1 MTTMRWKDDS
11 DLIQALKDEIIRLGI
26 QGNPSRT
33 KYQEMYD
40 RNVAPSPNSVTRR
53 MGKSWGVLMKD
64 LDFEYDGRKN
74 MVEAGKQSALDKNGN
89 SHRVERLSNPKV
101 LKIKVDEALEL
112 INNEHIT
119 SAKEFENISTEKI
132 GVSYSALKRNGFP
145 FIRLAKLYE
154 EKYGEKIIVGSK
166 YADKSNIELL
176 NIVVDYMKEDNLS
189 SLYSYGKAKKPN
201 NLPSAEVL
209 VKRLNKGFKE
219 VNELI
224 KSLL

>member
-1 MTTMRWKDDS
+1 MRKRKWES
-11 DLIQALKDEIIRLGI
+11 DEELLQALKEEIIRLGI
-26 QGNPSRT
+26 QDNPSRT
-33 KYQEMYD
+33 KYQGMYD
-40 RNVAPSPNSVTRR
+40 RDVAPSPNGVIGRT
-53 MGKSWGVLMKD
+53 GKSWNVLMKE
-64 LDFEYDGRKN
+64 LGFAYDGRKN

-176 NIVVDYMKEDNLS
+176 NIVVDYMKENNLS

-201 NLPSAEVL
+201 NLPSTEVL

-219 VNELI
+219 VNELV

>member
-11 DLIQALKDEIIRLGI
+11 ELIQALKDEIIRLGI

-40 RNVAPSPNSVTRR
+40 RNIAPSPNSVTRR

-74 MVEAGKQSALDKNGN
+74 ISISSKKNVLGKNAN
-89 SHRVERLSNPKV
+89 SERTERLSDPMILEKKV
-101 LKIKVDEALEL
+101 NDAVDL
-112 INNEHIT
+112 IRNYHIT
-119 SAKEFENISTEKI
+119 TAKMFNELATQKI
-132 GVSYSALKRNGFP
+132 GVAARTLQRHGYP
-145 FIRLAKLYE
+145 FTKLAEVYE
-154 EKYGEKIIVGSK
+154 EKYGEKILVGSK
-166 YADKSNIELL
+166 FSNKSNVELL
-176 NIVVDYMKEDNLS
+176 SIVVNYMKENNLS
-189 SLYSYGKAKKPN
+189 SLYSYGKSKKPN